1 LWLGQANAKQ
11 IFVLLQPNPVR
22 NFYWKRAL
30 RRFAEYVVT
39 IGTALLCSYWILQG
53 R

>member
-1 LWLGQANAKQ
+1 LLVGQANAKQ
-11 IFVLLQPNPVR
+11 NLVFAQLAAVNKFL
-22 NFYWKRAL
+22 WKRAL
-30 RRFAEYVVT
+30 RRFAEYAIT